1 MKRKYLQ
8 LALLHTAVALTTLP
22 VDDVLNRVMGVE
34 LGLPLT
40 LVTLMISLP
49 YFLAPMQVAIG
60 SWADQYPLWGRRR
73 TPYVGIGLALSVAG
87 VGLSPLTLP
96 LIETSPAL
104 GIALTVVA
112 LALWALGYNFATVS
126 YFSLASELFGPA
138 KRSRAISVMYFVM
151 LVSVIIMGI
160 VVSRWLDPFTPQAL
174 TGAVWLVC
182 GLAALAGGLGLVG
195 LEPRQTAAPPETRL
209 SLAVMF
215 NAIARDR
222 EARLFFIYLLLLLTA
237 ILGQDALI
245 EPFAGTAFG
254 MSVSET
260 ARLRSI
266 YGVCFLLALG
276 VAALAERWLD
286 KRGVAQIS
294 AWAGVGAFGL
304 MALSGLLANA
314 PLFYMALVLLGTAIG
329 VSTVSNHSLML
340 DMTTPVNV
348 GLFIGAWGM
357 ATSLARLGG
366 AVLGGVVKDVVAWA
380 ATPVWGYAAIFLVSA
395 ALLAASLLVLR
406 RVDIARFIQRQ
417 QAGSLFERAAQAL
430 AD

>member
-1 MKRKYLQ
+1 MRRKYLQ

-73 TPYVGIGLALSVAG
+73 TPYVGLGIALSVLG

-96 LIETSPAL
+96 LIETSPVL
-104 GIALTVVA
+104 GIGLTVLALT
-112 LALWALGYNFATVS
+112 LWALGYNFATVS
-126 YFSLASELFGPA
+126 YFSLASELFGPER
-138 KRSRAISVMYFVM
+138 RSRAISVMYFVM

-182 GLAALAGGLGLVG
+182 GLAAVAGGVGLLG
-195 LEPRQTAAPPETRL
+195 LEPRREAAPTEIRL
-209 SLAVMF
+209 GLATMF
-215 NAIARDR
+215 NAITRDR

-245 EPFAGTAFG
+245 EPFAGSAFG

-276 VAALAERWLD
+276 VAALVERWLD
-286 KRGVAQIS
+286 KRNVARLSAWVGVA
-294 AWAGVGAFGL
+294 AFGL
-304 MALSGLLANA
+304 MALSGVLTNTV
-314 PLFYMALVLLGTAIG
+314 LFYVALVLLGTAIG

-380 ATPVWGYAAIFLVSA
+380 STPVLGYAAMFVVSA
-395 ALLAASLLVLR
+395 GLLMLSLWVLR

-417 QAGSLFERAAQAL
+417 QSGSLFDRAAQAM

>member
-1 MKRKYLQ
+1 MRRKYLQ
-8 LALLHTAVALTTLP
+8 LALLHTAIALTALP

-73 TPYVGIGLALSVAG
+73 TPYVG
-87 VGLSPLTLP
+87 
-96 LIETSPAL
+96 L
-104 GIALTVVA
+104 GIALSVLGVALSPVTVLFIDTNPALGLALTVLA
-112 LALWALGYNFATVS
+112 LALWAVGYNFATVS
-126 YFSLASELFGPA
+126 YFSLASELFGPER
-138 KRSRAISVMYFVM
+138 RSRAISVMYFVM
-151 LVSVIIMGI
+151 LISVIIMGI

-174 TGAVWLVC
+174 TSAVWVVC
-182 GLAALAGGLGLVG
+182 GLAALAGGLGLLG
-195 LEPRQTAAPPETRL
+195 LEPRRATAPAETRL
-209 SLAVMF
+209 SLPVMF

-254 MSVSET
+254 MSISET
-260 ARLRSI
+260 SRLRSI

-276 VAALAERWLD
+276 VAALMERWLD
-286 KRGVAQIS
+286 KRGVAQLS
-294 AWAGVGAFGL
+294 AWAGVAAFGL
-304 MALSGLLANA
+304 MALSGVLTSTV
-314 PLFYMALVLLGTAIG
+314 LFYVALVLLGTAIG

-366 AVLGGVVKDVVAWA
+366 AVLGGVVKDMVAWA
-380 ATPVWGYAAIFLVSA
+380 STPVLGYAAIFAVSA
-395 ALLAASLLVLR
+395 GLLMASLLVLR
-406 RVDIARFIQRQ
+406 HVDIARFIQRQ
-417 QAGSLFERAAQAL
+417 QSGSLFERAAQAL
-430 AD
+430 SD